1 MHLSSRS
8 LTLDLLC
15 ASALLDGHQGLAD
28 GVCPGLAVLAS
39 RHAVH
44 QRGRR
49 HLKGV
54 GTIAR
59 QQGCGELGGASDV
72 QHL

>member
-1 MHLSSRS
+1 MDLSS
-8 LTLDLLC
+8 LTL
-15 ASALLDGHQGLAD
+15 ALLDGHQSLAD
-28 GVCPGLAVLAS
+28 GVRPGLPVLS
-39 RHAVH
+39 GFHAVY

-54 GTIAR
+54 GAVAW
-59 QQGCGELGGASDV
+59 QQGRGELGGASDV